1 MAEQSSAQ
9 RLARWRDSTGP
20 LGGRELHN
28 LMRTRAGRIL
38 VGAVGTIAVL
48 TAIGLFALWPRGE
61 DTAAAGSATATIPA
75 TVQRVIDDPCSPG
88 AAEVCRRIVVDVEG
102 REVNLGLNLARVAPA
117 VEAGDSVRVSRPGG
131 PDAQPAPGQAV
142 HYEFAGVDRRIP
154 LLWIAAVVAVLAAA
168 LLRWRGVLAV
178 AGAALSLAVLV
189 WFLVPAILSG
199 SPAMLVALVAALTVM
214 FVTLVLT
221 NGLGAQTLA
230 AALGVSATLAVTC
243 VLGWLAVGFVQLG
256 TSADVDLLTLRAS
269 DSSLS
274 LPAISL
280 AALLIGALGVLADT
294 AVTQASAVMAL
305 RRANPGFDRGRLYRE
320 GFTIGRDHLSATIHT
335 LVLAYAGASLPLL
348 LVFHASGVTTTDAL
362 NNEAIAGPIVATAVG
377 CLALILAVPLATA
390 LASLLVAS
398 LPSDALGDGHSHH
411 H

>member
-1 MAEQSSAQ
+1 MRGKSASQ
-9 RLARWRDSTGP
+9 PLSRWRDSTAP

-28 LMRTRAGRIL
+28 LVRTPAGRIL
-38 VGAVGTIAVL
+38 VGAVGAIALL
-48 TAIGLFALWPRGE
+48 TVIGVFALWPRGE
-61 DTAAAGSATATIPA
+61 DATPSGVASATIPA
-75 TVQRVIDDPCSPG
+75 TVQQVIDEPCSPG
-88 AAEVCRRIVVDVEG
+88 AAEVCRRIVVEVEG
-102 REVNLGLNLARVAPA
+102 REVTLGLNLTRIAPA
-117 VEAGDSVRVSRPGG
+117 VEVGDSVRVTRPGG
-131 PDAQPAPGQAV
+131 PDARPASGRTIP
-142 HYEFAGVDRRIP
+142 YEFAGVDRRTP
-154 LLWIAAVVAVLAAA
+154 LLWIALVVAVLAAA

-178 AGAALSLAVLV
+178 AGAGLSLAVLI

-199 SPAMLVALVAALTVM
+199 SPALLVGLVASLAVM

-243 VLGWLAVGFVQLG
+243 LLGWLTIDLVQLG
-256 TSADVDLLTLRAS
+256 TSADLELHTLSAR

-274 LPAISL
+274 LPGITL
-280 AALLIGALGVLADT
+280 AALLVGALGVLADT

-305 RRANPGFDRGRLYRE
+305 RRANAGYDRGRLYRE
-320 GFTIGRDHLSATIHT
+320 AFTIGRDHLSATIHT

-348 LVFHASGVTTTDAL
+348 LVLHASGVTTTDAI

-398 LPSDALGDGHSHH
+398 LPRDTLGDGHSHH